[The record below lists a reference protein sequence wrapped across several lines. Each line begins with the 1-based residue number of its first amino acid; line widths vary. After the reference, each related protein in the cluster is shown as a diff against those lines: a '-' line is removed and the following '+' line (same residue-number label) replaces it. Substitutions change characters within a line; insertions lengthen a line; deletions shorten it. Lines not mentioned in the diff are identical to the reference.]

1 MPVEKYESY
10 EDILEEERRERRA
23 MPKEKLGYTPG
34 HGTRLRAARRMF
46 AREEAETER
55 LGAGALARSRME
67 ELERAEVGATRRV
80 GMEEAGLGRRLGRE
94 QEFARPLKAAETR
107 RVGALGGLREA
118 EAEKVRYGT
127 EFEKGLEETL
137 KGIVGAKRRLGEAVA
152 GEREL
157 GLTEAER
164 EIRLREEGETEAEA
178 ARPFAREEAP
188 TVPTRPVGRAEPL
201 AKRVLGFT
209 LPGLG
214 ISSLR
219 DWLKRD
225 REEEE
230 YAYPGVR

>member
-1 MPVEKYESY
+1 MP
-10 EDILEEERRERRA
+10 R
-23 MPKEKLGYTPG
+23 
-34 HGTRLRAARRMF
+34 TRFTR
-46 AREEAETER
+46 
-55 LGAGALARSRME
+55 E
-67 ELERAEVGATRRV
+67 ELEELYRHAPRTMKGLSAADTRGEKVARALTRQTAREFEQAGRMAVTEREQVGETRRAERRRTGALEEREMV
-80 GMEEAGLGRRLGRE
+80 EAGLGRRLGRE

-127 EFEKGLEETL
+127 EFERGLEGTL
-137 KGIVGAKRRLGEAVA
+137 KGIIGAKRRLGEAVA